1 MRCAKSLDSSMMR
14 TGSLF
19 WSFRFCENICRTGT
33 GNFILLYDLSVSIRK
48 IYEIR
53 KAQMRRTKNMYVVSD
68 WNRCI
73 LRSFQ
78 FAKR

>member
-1 MRCAKSLDSSMMR
+1 MSLGSKMIR
-14 TGSLF
+14 VGSLF
-19 WSFRFCENICRTGT
+19 WSFLFCGNICRTGT

-53 KAQMRRTKNMYVVSD
+53 KAQMRRSKYNDIVSD
-68 WNRCI
+68 CNRCL